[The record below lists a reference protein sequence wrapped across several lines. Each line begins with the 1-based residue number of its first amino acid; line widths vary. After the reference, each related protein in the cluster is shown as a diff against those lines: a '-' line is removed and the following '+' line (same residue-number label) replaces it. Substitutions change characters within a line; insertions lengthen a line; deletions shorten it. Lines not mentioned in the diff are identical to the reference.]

1 MKICQFDIFS
11 LLFPNLCHTD
21 TMNVK
26 IDSGTP
32 PKRQPIK
39 VKPKKETIVNRL
51 TCATLDGVNARVI
64 EVEATFTKGLPGFAV
79 VGLASNDIQE
89 SKERT
94 KSALLTND
102 FVFPPLKIT
111 VNLSPSDLKKSGTHF
126 DLSLALLIALNKTAI
141 DEEGLFVFGELG
153 LDGKIKTSSMLFP
166 LVLSLK
172 EKGLIKRAIVP
183 KESIVYLSHIS
194 GVDFIAVE
202 TLSEAI
208 DIVKSK
214 NFKAN
219 VQAFSYEA
227 ESFTVENV
235 PYYFERKYEND
246 FLDVKGQSVAKRAS
260 LIAAAG
266 MHNFLME
273 GNPGCGKSM
282 IAKRIKDI
290 LPPLFE
296 EEILSIAKHQFLDG
310 VTPSFSALRPIRSP
324 HHTATSASVFGG
336 GSSTA
341 KIGEVALAH
350 KGILFFDELPHFSKS
365 VLEAL
370 REPLQDKKVHIARVN
385 AKIEYEAD
393 IMFVAAQ
400 NPCPCGNLL
409 SKMKSCRCSEVEIK
423 RYQNKLS
430 DPFLDRI
437 DLFVVMQEVSSEDKG
452 DMTSSQMHEDV
463 IEAFKMQ
470 KDRGQIRLNGKLT
483 EEEVERYCRL
493 DQEAL
498 KILESAIGKFGL
510 SHRSIASVK
519 KIGRTIADL
528 HRHTN
533 IEKSDILEAL
543 SYRRRK

>member
-1 MKICQFDIFS
+1 
-11 LLFPNLCHTD
+11 
-21 TMNVK
+21 MNAK

-32 PKRQPIK
+32 PNNK
-39 VKPKKETIVNRL
+39 VKVKQKPKKEAIVNRL
-51 TCATLDGVNARVI
+51 TCATLEGVNAKVI
-64 EVEATFTKGLPGFAV
+64 EVEATFTKGLPGFSV

-89 SKERT
+89 AKERV
-94 KSALLTND
+94 KSALLTNE

-111 VNLSPSDLKKSGTHF
+111 VNLSPSDIKKNGTHF
-126 DLSLALLIALNKTAI
+126 DLPLALLVALNKKSFE
-141 DEEGLFVFGELG
+141 EEGLFVFGELG
-153 LDGKIKTSSMLFP
+153 LDGRVKSSSMLFP
-166 LVLSLK
+166 LILSLK
-172 EKGLIKRAIVP
+172 EQGVIKRAIVP
-183 KESIVYLSHIS
+183 KDAISYLSHIS

-208 DIVKSK
+208 LLLGKGE
-214 NFKAN
+214 FKAN
-219 VQAFSYEA
+219 VQKFDYDAD
-227 ESFTVENV
+227 SFLIKGK
-235 PYYFERKYEND
+235 YYFYEKKYESD
-246 FLDVKGQSVAKRAS
+246 FHDVKGQMVAKRAA

-266 MHNFLME
+266 MHNLFME

-296 EEILSIAKHQFLDG
+296 KELLSIAKHQFLDG
-310 VTPSFSALRPIRSP
+310 QTPNFKAIRPMRSP
-324 HHTATSASVFGG
+324 HHTATSASIFGG
-336 GSSTA
+336 GSGQA
-341 KIGEVALAH
+341 KIGEVALANH
-350 KGILFFDELPHFSKS
+350 GILFFDEIPHFAKQ

-370 REPLQDKKVHIARVN
+370 REPLSDRKVHIARVN

-409 SKMKSCRCSEVEIK
+409 SKVKSCRCSEVEIK

-437 DLFVVMQEVSSEDKG
+437 DLFVVMQEVNSDDKR
-452 DMTSSQMHEDV
+452 DVTSSAMHNAV

-470 KDRGQIRLNGKLT
+470 KQRAQERLNGKLN
-483 EEEVERYCRL
+483 EEEIEIYCIL
-493 DQEAL
+493 DMDAS

-528 HRHTN
+528 N
-533 IEKSDILEAL
+533 KNEKIEKKDILEAL

>member
-1 MKICQFDIFS
+1 
-11 LLFPNLCHTD
+11 
-21 TMNVK
+21 MNVK

-32 PKRQPIK
+32 PNRQQIS
-39 VKPKKETIVNRL
+39 VKQKQKKESIVNRL
-51 TCATLDGVNARVI
+51 TCATLEGVNAQVI
-64 EVEATFTKGLPGFAV
+64 EVEATFTKGLPGFSVA
-79 VGLASNDIQE
+79 GLASSDIQE
-89 SKERT
+89 AKERT

-111 VNLSPSDLKKSGTHF
+111 INLSPSDLKKSGTHL
-126 DLSLALLIALNKTAI
+126 DLAMALLIAMHKI
-141 DEEGLFVFGELG
+141 VVEEEGLFVFGELG
-153 LDGKIKTSSMLFP
+153 LDGKVKTSSMLFP

-172 EKGLIKRAIVP
+172 EQGLIKRAIVP
-183 KESIVYLSHIS
+183 KESISYLSHIS
-194 GVDFIAVE
+194 GVEFIAVE
-202 TLSEAI
+202 SLNEAI
-208 DIVKSK
+208 EILKSK

-219 VQAFSYEA
+219 VQAFSYES
-227 ESFTVENV
+227 ESFTIKET
-235 PYYFERKYEND
+235 PYYFERKYESD
-246 FLDVKGQSVAKRAS
+246 FIDVKGQSVAKRAS

-310 VTPSFSALRPIRSP
+310 MTPNFSALRPIRSP
-324 HHTATSASVFGG
+324 HHTATSASIFGG
-336 GSSTA
+336 GSSVA

-350 KGILFFDELPHFSKS
+350 KGILFFDELPHFSKA

-409 SKMKSCRCSEVEIK
+409 SKSKSCRCSEVEIK

-437 DLFVVMQEVSSEDKG
+437 DLFVVMQEVESSDKG
-452 DMTSSQMHEDV
+452 DISSAQMHQEV
-463 IEAFKMQ
+463 LKAFKMQ
-470 KDRGQIRLNGKLT
+470 KRRGQSRLNGKLS
-483 EEEVERYCRL
+483 EEEIESYCLL
-493 DQEAL
+493 DRNASQ
-498 KILESAIGKFGL
+498 ILENAISKFGL

-519 KIGRTIADL
+519 KIARTIADL
-528 HRHTN
+528 NVHVL
-533 IEKSDILEAL
+533 IERSDILEAL
-543 SYRRRK
+543 SYRKR